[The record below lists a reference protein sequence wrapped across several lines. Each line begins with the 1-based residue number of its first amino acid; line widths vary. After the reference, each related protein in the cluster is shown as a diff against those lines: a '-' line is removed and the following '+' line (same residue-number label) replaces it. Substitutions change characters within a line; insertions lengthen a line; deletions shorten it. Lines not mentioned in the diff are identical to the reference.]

1 MPELQTLPVETLH
14 RICYYADL
22 PSRKGLHLMNRRLG
36 DVARRWVFETIS
48 VSPSEA
54 SCNRLRNI
62 LQGPD
67 ISSCVKKLYLVTFE
81 LDEVIVTTDKISRAK
96 LIV

>member
-1 MPELQTLPVETLH
+1 MPELLSLPTEILH

-22 PSRKGLHLMNRRLG
+22 PGRKGLRLMNRRLG

-48 VSPSEA
+48 VNPSEA
-54 SCNRLRNI
+54 SCNRLQDI
-62 LQGPD
+62 LQRPD
-67 ISSCVKKLYLVTFE
+67 IASYVKKLYLVTFE
-81 LDEVIVTTDKISRAK
+81 LDEVIVTTDKPWRVK